1 MMELNRLPLPWQLG
15 QLVAQVEHL
24 FQLGQQEELVE
35 HLFQ

>member
-1 MMELNRLPLPWQLG
+1 MMELTHLPLPWQLE
-15 QLVAQVEHL
+15 QLGAQVEHL